1 VIASVV
7 ALEDDPLFN
16 AGYGSVLTVYGRV
29 EMDAGVMIA
38 EHVSRAARAVNGS
51 KQTVAHA
58 LRRSSSVQVRAGGV
72 VTVGRVRNPI
82 ILARAVME
90 STPHLLIGGA
100 GAEALA
106 QSAGIKLCSP
116 GELVSPRAHQQWL
129 AANETRLASNAAS
142 SCDTVGAVARDR
154 NGCLAAATSTGGVAD
169 KMAGRIGDSAL
180 IGAGLYASGN
190 GAASA
195 TGAGEAIMR
204 MASSRTVV
212 ELIPRSHPS
221 FAASRVIKSLR
232 DATAA
237 EAGLIVID
245 SRGRIGYAH
254 NAAAMEIAVL
264 DARDSINYLLPPALP
279 RMKKSNR

>member
-1 VIASVV
+1 MPRGAIAPVLIAHGGAGARAAPADRFGRRRGLLAAVHCGATILREGGSALDAVIASVV

-129 AANETRLASNAAS
+129 AA
-142 SCDTVGAVARDR
+142 
-154 NGCLAAATSTGGVAD
+154 
-169 KMAGRIGDSAL
+169 
-180 IGAGLYASGN
+180 
-190 GAASA
+190 
-195 TGAGEAIMR
+195 
-204 MASSRTVV
+204 
-212 ELIPRSHPS
+212 
-221 FAASRVIKSLR
+221 
-232 DATAA
+232 
-237 EAGLIVID
+237 
-245 SRGRIGYAH
+245 
-254 NAAAMEIAVL
+254 
-264 DARDSINYLLPPALP
+264 
-279 RMKKSNR
+279 